1 MTYRH
6 TQTGWMLRIAVIVGA
21 AMLAA
26 TALLPPFDP
35 PLGRAALLGGAL
47 LLAIPGVAWSR
58 LTIEIDNERVRWRF
72 GLGWPRG
79 SIPLADIASVE
90 TTRTTFWQGWGMH
103 YTRNGWLYN
112 VAGYDAVLITRRD
125 QRRLMLGTDEPR
137 RLKAALD
144 RALARSPHDRM
155 RA

>member
-6 TQTGWMLRIAVIVGA
+6 TQTGWMLRIALVIGA
-21 AMLAA
+21 VLLAA
-26 TALLPPFDP
+26 AALAQPSPIAS
-35 PLGRAALLGGAL
+35 AALLAGAL
-47 LLAIPGVAWSR
+47 LLALPGFAWSR
-58 LTIEIDNERVRWRF
+58 LTIEIDKERLRWWF

-79 SIPLADIASVE
+79 NIPLADIASVE
-90 TTRTTFWQGWGMH
+90 ITRTTFWQGWGVH

-125 QRRLMLGTDEPR
+125 KRRLMLGTDEPR
-137 RLKAALD
+137 RLKAAFE
-144 RALARSPHDRM
+144 RALARPPQHRM